1 MVLSSD
7 YPEERGEIEAKK
19 LELEWI
25 AMEFEEIEAPRH
37 PNPDWVK
44 VTMRAGSLT
53 QAHRE
58 SNFLSFV
65 HRKGNLKVHALV
77 DGGNFLDGDG
87 EGGAGRTEARD
98 NESGQQLPSQ
108 HGRARWGC
116 ERYRAIRSSTA
127 FQRETYASGSPACRY
142 P

>member
-53 QAHRE
+53 HC
-58 SNFLSFV
+58 
-65 HRKGNLKVHALV
+65 
-77 DGGNFLDGDG
+77 
-87 EGGAGRTEARD
+87 RTM
-98 NESGQQLPSQ
+98 QPLTI
-108 HGRARWGC
+108 WT
-116 ERYRAIRSSTA
+116 SS
-127 FQRETYASGSPACRY
+127 
-142 P
+142 